1 MKTRLL
7 IIIVLGISVLS
18 SLFVSDVYAS
28 IYFDKDVYTWTD
40 KINIRVTEHG
50 VDSEGTQVK
59 IYTSNHELKNYTLAK
74 AGNGLFTGEITLTG
88 FSHDVTG
95 DGESDTN
102 PKTIGD
108 GPNNS
113 FLESGRDDAF
123 TLSIRFTDGH
133 EIRKT
138 AKINWN
144 IGTIDFD
151 RLFTDPREYIYIK
164 VHDVDMNLNPESRD
178 KIPIQVFSDSDKSGL
193 VIDARE
199 LPDTPG
205 TFVTGFSISPQ
216 HDSKGNRLFALSDDT
231 VYVQYD
237 DHTLPKPYGID
248 DDLAVS
254 VELPPFPLEQLD
266 GKKVEWSQANYRTK
280 NGTSSA
286 KIIVTDSEQNKF
298 ADGIDTVKA
307 TIFSDSSIEGIII
320 DLYETNKDSGV
331 FERTFAFSDKRS
343 APNIL
348 YGRQGDTMTAL
359 YDPVQSFDSEGIF
372 MAATTLLGST
382 GPPLERAPASYARIV
397 DSHGNSIYSPAV
409 GQQVQLTSDIANGQ
423 NREQKFAYLVLIQDD
438 TDTAVSLA
446 WIDGTLN
453 PESSFSPSASW
464 IPQKEGHYVA
474 TMFVWESVDNPAA
487 LSPPIQIE
495 FTVISEIEQKARQH
509 ESGDFL
515 EMFMFII
522 PQNKFEQF
530 TDNDLRMLHFYKITN
545 QELSSLPRL
554 GLLVNMTEDFSHKP
568 VSKLGLRISDEQ
580 IQQYDLFFEQK
591 CQEQRPYAASDAC
604 LQTDFAFEY
613 DEKWY
618 YAYSK
623 LASHYD
629 ALEDSTSNWDPEY
642 FTRNEH

>member
-7 IIIVLGISVLS
+7 IIIVLGISVSS
-18 SLFVSDVYAS
+18 SLFASDVYAS
-28 IYFDKDVYTWTD
+28 IYFDKEVYTWTD

-59 IYTSNHELKNYTLAK
+59 IYTANHELKNYKLAK
-74 AGNGLFTGEITLTG
+74 AGNGLFTGEISLTG

-95 DGESDTN
+95 DGDSDTN
-102 PKTIGD
+102 PKTIGN
-108 GPNNS
+108 GPNNG
-113 FLESGRDDAF
+113 FLESGRDDDF
-123 TLSIRFTDGH
+123 TLSIKFADGD

-151 RLFTDPREYIYIK
+151 RLFNESRETIYIK

-178 KIPIQVFSDSDKSGL
+178 KIPIQVFSDSDKAGL

-199 LPDTPG
+199 IPDNPG
-205 TFVTGFSISPQ
+205 TFVTIFSISPQ
-216 HDSKGNRLFALSDDT
+216 PDSNGHRLFALPDDT

-237 DHTLPKPYGID
+237 DYTLPKPHGID
-248 DDLAVS
+248 DDLAVL

-286 KIIVTDSEQNKF
+286 KVIVTDSEQNKF
-298 ADGIDTVKA
+298 ADSIDTVKA
-307 TIFSDSSIEGIII
+307 TIFSDSSIEGITI

-348 YGRQGDTMTAL
+348 YGRHGDTMTAL

-372 MAATTLLGST
+372 MAATTMLGST

-397 DSHGNSIYSPAV
+397 DSFGNSMNSPAV
-409 GQQVQLTSDIANGQ
+409 GQQVQLTSDIANGSD
-423 NREQKFAYLVLIQDD
+423 REQKFAYIVMIQDD
-438 TDTAVSLA
+438 AGTAVSLA

-453 PESSFSPSASW
+453 PESSFSPSMSW

-474 TMFVWESVDNPAA
+474 TMFVWESVNNPTA
-487 LSPPIQIE
+487 LSPPIQVE
-495 FTVISEIEQKARQH
+495 FAVISEDVQKAIQSK
-509 ESGDFL
+509 SGNYQ

-522 PQNKFEQF
+522 PQDEFEQF
-530 TDNDLRMLHFYKITN
+530 TDIDLRKLHYYKIN
-545 QELSSLPRL
+545 HQELSSLPRL
-554 GLLVNMTEDFSHKP
+554 SLLVNMTEDFSHKP
-568 VSKLGLRISDEQ
+568 VSKLALRISDEQ

-591 CQEQRPYAASDAC
+591 CREQRPYAASDAC
-604 LQTDFAFEY
+604 LQADFAFEY
-613 DEKWY
+613 GEKWY
-618 YAYSK
+618 YVYPK
-623 LASHYD
+623 LAPHHG
-629 ALEDSTSNWDPEY
+629 ALEDSTNSWDPEY
-642 FTRNEH
+642 FTRNEN